1 MSDIGP
7 KGHHDKGG
15 PNVVRTTTSPL
26 SPRTVLVGLGVGAVL
41 AAAATGLVLSHGSPA
56 HAQGD
61 VSSAFGA
68 SVSGVENK
76 AGQPAV
82 SSGGEVKTGSGTA
95 SGMGWSATGIT
106 VKAGAGL
113 AEATVANVTAGGRA
127 IGSVSAKCVDGVTT
141 YGHSGAE
148 INEEKFKVTFRGGAG
163 ATIRIF
169 GAGEEPVQTITVAVV
184 KCAKGIPSPTTPP
197 TTTPPTPEPTGE
209 PTGRPTGQPTSTP
222 SETSKPTDKP
232 VPPAP
237 KPQPQNDHHPVTG

>member
-7 KGHHDKGG
+7 QGHHHKGG
-15 PNVVRTTTSPL
+15 PNVVRTTAL
-26 SPRTVLVGLGVGAVL
+26 SPRTVLAGLGIGAVL
-41 AAAATGLVLSHGSPA
+41 AAGATALVLSQGSPA
-56 HAQGD
+56 HAQGE

-141 YGHSGAE
+141 YGHSGPE
-148 INEEKFKVTFRGGAG
+148 VDEEKFKVTFQGGAG

-184 KCAKGIPSPTTPP
+184 KCAKGIPSPTAEP
-197 TTTPPTPEPTGE
+197 TTTPPTGE
-209 PTGRPTGQPTSTP
+209 PTGQPTSTP
-222 SETSKPTDKP
+222 TATSAPTDKP

-237 KPQPQNDHHPVTG
+237 KPQPRNDHHPVTG